1 MTSKVVAGG
10 ASLTFQRTRRV
21 PCALMGQED
30 VQQVVLKIYVA
41 CESLVVL
48 AEKESRCQYT
58 VTPRHDELDGR
69 GRLFECHGPDGAA
82 GPLEIPGK
90 VGLQRSDVQAR
101 VRRRSAWSPVPR
113 AQPGSVPPCDLESC
127 FAVNSPSPSSASRRV
142 AAVLERLTALRGLPL
157 WITGQNLKARCW
169 MLGRRREV
177 SGGQRLRRQG
187 RASDSMCNAYHSGS
201 CMVRAQS
208 ASCLTKRGSGGVS
221 GLWAAR

>member
-1 MTSKVVAGG
+1 MRAHGSGGRSAG
-10 ASLTFQRTRRV
+10 
-21 PCALMGQED
+21 CAE
-30 VQQVVLKIYVA
+30 IYVA

-48 AEKESRCQYT
+48 AEKECRCQYT

-127 FAVNSPSPSSASRRV
+127 FAVNSPSLSSRCEGNWLTHTLSSMTTLKPGAAIQDARAAGVAVNKDGVSPARPVDWHDAYLRLLGSRCPCGGPS
-142 AAVLERLTALRGLPL
+142 
-157 WITGQNLKARCW
+157 
-169 MLGRRREV
+169 
-177 SGGQRLRRQG
+177 QG
-187 RASDSMCNAYHSGS
+187 RDLSGRDPADAIDRMTRDAYDTREGKNPHSS
-201 CMVRAQS
+201 CESCRA
-208 ASCLTKRGSGGVS
+208 AP
-221 GLWAAR
+221 